1 MKKEKSQEG
10 FFKNILNEIRN
21 SILFE
26 LIWSILLFI
35 PRMII
40 RLIRNISYLI
50 VMFLLSNGV
59 NRFCEQLCQPTVHGV
74 YKSVRV

>member
-1 MKKEKSQEG
+1 MRFKGGEEMKKEKSQEG

-40 RLIRNISYLI
+40 RLIKNIY
-50 VMFLLSNGV
+50 
-59 NRFCEQLCQPTVHGV
+59 
-74 YKSVRV
+74 

>member
-10 FFKNILNEIRN
+10 FLKNILNEIQN

-40 RLIRNISYLI
+40 RLIKNIY
-50 VMFLLSNGV
+50 
-59 NRFCEQLCQPTVHGV
+59 
-74 YKSVRV
+74 

>member
-10 FFKNILNEIRN
+10 FFKNILNEIQN

-35 PRMII
+35 PRMLI
-40 RLIRNISYLI
+40 RLIKNIYWLI
-50 VMFLLSNGV
+50 VMFLLSNVV
-59 NRFCEQLCQPTVHGV
+59 NYFPESVLCQSVV
-74 YKSVRV
+74 YSV